1 MEPVWK
7 LKLDSDEVIMADDT
21 TRDLSS
27 LMSKIKQTA
36 EFQKQH
42 SNTSNIEDNNDV
54 SSTKGFILEGHRY
67 RRSYNHRAGCAVP
80 IVVVSFL
87 PLAELRPKVHREDA
101 FHFSIIEI
109 GIIDQPS
116 KTKLV

>member
-54 SSTKGFILEGHRY
+54 SSTKGFILEGH
-67 RRSYNHRAGCAVP
+67 
-80 IVVVSFL
+80 
-87 PLAELRPKVHREDA
+87 
-101 FHFSIIEI
+101 III
-109 GIIDQPS
+109 GWGALSRLSSSLFCP
-116 KTKLV
+116 

>member
-1 MEPVWK
+1 MEPAWK

-27 LMSKIKQTA
+27 LMSKIKQTT

-54 SSTKGFILEGHRY
+54 SSTKRSFILEGWRF
-67 RRSYNHRAGCAVP
+67 
-80 IVVVSFL
+80 I
-87 PLAELRPKVHREDA
+87 
-101 FHFSIIEI
+101 IIEI
-109 GIIDQPS
+109 GMND
-116 KTKLV
+116 L

>member
-27 LMSKIKQTA
+27 LMSKIKQTT

-54 SSTKGFILEGHRY
+54 SSTKRSFILEGWTF
-67 RRSYNHRAGCAVP
+67 
-80 IVVVSFL
+80 I
-87 PLAELRPKVHREDA
+87 
-101 FHFSIIEI
+101 IIEI
-109 GIIDQPS
+109 GMNDF
-116 KTKLV
+116 

>member
-1 MEPVWK
+1 MTHQNARFSGKLQKSLTVENNAIITCLCEHKIEMEPVWK

-54 SSTKGFILEGHRY
+54 SSTKGFILEGYRY
-67 RRSYNHRAGCAVP
+67 M
-80 IVVVSFL
+80 I
-87 PLAELRPKVHREDA
+87 
-101 FHFSIIEI
+101 
-109 GIIDQPS
+109 
-116 KTKLV
+116 

>member
-36 EFQKQH
+36 EFKHSKQI
-42 SNTSNIEDNNDV
+42 SNTEDNNDV
-54 SSTKGFILEGHRY
+54 SQIIIQFRIQIFIIFNFCYSESSPGADG
-67 RRSYNHRAGCAVP
+67 S
-80 IVVVSFL
+80 
-87 PLAELRPKVHREDA
+87 
-101 FHFSIIEI
+101 
-109 GIIDQPS
+109 
-116 KTKLV
+116 

>member
-1 MEPVWK
+1 MEPAWK

-27 LMSKIKQTA
+27 LMSKIKQTT

-54 SSTKGFILEGHRY
+54 SSTKRSFILEGWTFII
-67 RRSYNHRAGCAVP
+67 
-80 IVVVSFL
+80 IVIWMNDL
-87 PLAELRPKVHREDA
+87 
-101 FHFSIIEI
+101 
-109 GIIDQPS
+109 
-116 KTKLV
+116 

>member
-54 SSTKGFILEGHRY
+54 SST
-67 RRSYNHRAGCAVP
+67 
-80 IVVVSFL
+80 
-87 PLAELRPKVHREDA
+87 
-101 FHFSIIEI
+101 
-109 GIIDQPS
+109 
-116 KTKLV
+116 

>member
-36 EFQKQH
+36 EFNKH
-42 SNTSNIEDNNDV
+42 ISNTEDNNDV
-54 SSTKGFILEGHRY
+54 SHDNRTRYSKIVLFRILSRC
-67 RRSYNHRAGCAVP
+67 RL
-80 IVVVSFL
+80 FL
-87 PLAELRPKVHREDA
+87 
-101 FHFSIIEI
+101 I
-109 GIIDQPS
+109 
-116 KTKLV
+116 

>member
-1 MEPVWK
+1 MEPAWK

-27 LMSKIKQTA
+27 LMSKIKQTT

-54 SSTKGFILEGHRY
+54 SSTKRSFILEDWRLIINGIGMNDLSRK
-67 RRSYNHRAGCAVP
+67 RNVQSSKMK
-80 IVVVSFL
+80 IVSSF
-87 PLAELRPKVHREDA
+87 
-101 FHFSIIEI
+101 
-109 GIIDQPS
+109 
-116 KTKLV
+116 

>member
-21 TRDLSS
+21 SRDLSS

-54 SSTKGFILEGHRY
+54 SSTKIGFILEDLDK
-67 RRSYNHRAGCAVP
+67 SYNIKRTSLWHYRD
-80 IVVVSFL
+80 
-87 PLAELRPKVHREDA
+87 RDN
-101 FHFSIIEI
+101 
-109 GIIDQPS
+109 
-116 KTKLV
+116 

>member
-36 EFQKQH
+36 EFNKH
-42 SNTSNIEDNNDV
+42 ISNTEDNNDV
-54 SSTKGFILEGHRY
+54 SHNNLILFFCIQKFCYLESSPGADC
-67 RRSYNHRAGCAVP
+67 S
-80 IVVVSFL
+80 
-87 PLAELRPKVHREDA
+87 
-101 FHFSIIEI
+101 
-109 GIIDQPS
+109 
-116 KTKLV
+116 